1 MAKKKPAKAASSSD
15 RNRWVL
21 IGAGALLVVVAAVA
35 VYVFAF
41 SGGGDSNANNL
52 NKPKPTPVVFDSQSA
67 NVDVVDNKFT
77 PPIIQIKRGTTV
89 TWNFKGNVSHTVTS
103 VSGTGPIQPTAA
115 AGAPTVAPF
124 HFDSGGRTKGKTYD
138 FTFDTPGRY
147 NYFCTIHHI
156 MEGTIIV
163 TDESG
168 QIPSPTAAAAAKPTS
183 TP

>member
-1 MAKKKPAKAASSSD
+1 MAKKKSAQAAASSD
-15 RNRWVL
+15 RNRWVM
-21 IGAGALLVVVAAVA
+21 IGAGVVVVAAVA
-35 VYVFAF
+35 VGMYVLFF
-41 SGGGDSNANNL
+41 SGGGSSNKGNL

-67 NVDVVDNKFT
+67 SVDVVDNKFT
-77 PPIIQIKRGTTV
+77 PSVIQIKQGTTV
-89 TWNFKGNVSHTVTS
+89 TWHFKGNVSHTVTS
-103 VSGTGPIQPTAA
+103 VSGTGPILPTAA
-115 AGAPTVAPF
+115 AGAPTVTPF

-163 TDESG
+163 TDASG
-168 QIPSPTAAAAAKPTS
+168 QIPSTIVPATAAPTS

>member
-1 MAKKKPAKAASSSD
+1 MAKKKSRRGASSSQ
-15 RNRWVL
+15 RNQWVM
-21 IGAGALLVVVAAVA
+21 IGAGAVLVVVAAVA
-35 VYVFAF
+35 VYVLFF
-41 SGGGDSNANNL
+41 NGGSDSNKGNV
-52 NKPKPTPVVFDSQSA
+52 NKPKPTPVVFDTQSA

-77 PPIIQIKRGTTV
+77 PPIIQIKQGTTV
-89 TWNFKGNVSHTVTS
+89 TWHFKGNVSHTVTS

-138 FTFDTPGRY
+138 FTFDTPGKY

-168 QIPSPTAAAAAKPTS
+168 QLASPTVPATAKPTS
-183 TP
+183 SP